1 MKSTEKVNKTSARV
15 FLIGLVCVGIIITAM
30 CISYV
35 NLLERTMAQE
45 TDAYLSEVSEHISS
59 MVNYRVQVGIQ
70 ALAAIAEN
78 YMQSEDEEH
87 AAEYLKSKAGQFGYR
102 RLGVLGMDGI
112 SHTTDGHTVDM
123 SYLPSIQRA
132 LKGESNATGLL
143 ASKVDGIESM
153 IYAVPLKKDGEVTGA
168 LVGIS
173 AKNAIRDFLS
183 VESFGGEGFSQII
196 DLNGDFIIKADHKNT
211 PSEGANFFEL
221 LENHGTLQEG
231 YSLERM
237 REDIKDRRAGGLY
250 YSLEDGIEKIVR
262 YAPLEMNGWYLLSII
277 PTKAVNQKTAFFIN
291 LSIVIIT
298 IVAVSFLLLISLVLF
313 MQRRNQKRL
322 ERIAYE
328 DPVTGGYN
336 QKRFDME
343 AGELVGGA
351 PGGTYAVVSADIRQF
366 KLINDGFGS
375 EIGNLLLK
383 HVHDKLWEGL
393 RDGELICRITA
404 DTFALLMKNDGRE
417 SIAGRLDKAVG
428 EINQFNWEREKKYY
442 LRMIEGV
449 YVVDDPTL
457 DMIVLEDRANVARK
471 NHKETCGTALNTCVF
486 YTDLDRLRMVRE
498 KEIENKMQDALKN
511 HEFEVYL
518 QPKIELKGETVAGA
532 EALVRWNDPEYGLI
546 SPAEFIPVFEKNGFI
561 VNLDLYMFE
570 QVCRLLRSWIEKG
583 YEPVPVSV
591 NFSHVHLKNPDFLK
605 EFRAIFQ
612 TYKLPP
618 KLLEIELTETLVFEN
633 LDLLLKVID
642 QFHEIG
648 FDCSLDDFGSGYSS
662 LNILKD
668 VPVDTLKLDRG
679 FFSGAQQKNDRGG
692 FVVESIIELARK
704 LKMQTVSEG
713 VESMEQVEFLKKAN
727 CDMVQG
733 YVYARPVPAADFEK
747 KVFCNP
753 PVKKRR

>member
-1 MKSTEKVNKTSARV
+1 MKSTEKVNRRNARV
-15 FLIGLVCVGIIITAM
+15 FLIGLVCVGIIITVM
-30 CISYV
+30 CFFYV
-35 NLLERTMAQE
+35 NLLKRTMTQE
-45 TDAYLSEVSEHISS
+45 TDAYLAEVSEHVSS

-70 ALAAIAEN
+70 NLTAIAES
-78 YMQSEDEEH
+78 YMQNEDRER
-87 AAEYLKSKAGQFGYR
+87 ADAYLKSKAGQYGYK
-102 RLGVLGMDGI
+102 RLGVLGLDGI

-123 SYLPSIQRA
+123 SYLPFIQRT
-132 LKGESNATGLL
+132 LKGENTSAGLL
-143 ASKVDGIESM
+143 ASQVDGIESM
-153 IYAVPLKKDGEVTGA
+153 IYAVPLRKEGEVTGA
-168 LVGIS
+168 LVAIS
-173 AKNAIRDFLS
+173 AQDTIREFLS

-196 DLNGDFIIKADHKNT
+196 DFDGNFIIKADHKNT
-211 PSEGANFFEL
+211 LPGGSNFFEMI
-221 LENHGTLQEG
+221 ESHGRLSSG
-231 YSLERM
+231 YSLEHM
-237 REDIKDRRAGGLY
+237 KSDIKNNRTGGLY
-250 YSLEDGIEKIVR
+250 YTLEDGVEKIVH
-262 YAPLEMNGWYLLSII
+262 YVPLELNDWYLLSII
-277 PTKAVNQKTAFFIN
+277 PIKAVNQKTAFFMR
-291 LSIVIIT
+291 LSIIIIS
-298 IVAVSFLLLISLVLF
+298 IVAISFLLLIFLILH

-343 AGELVGGA
+343 AGELIRRA
-351 PGGTYAVVSADIRQF
+351 PSGTYAVVSADIRQF

-375 EIGNLLLK
+375 EFGNLLLK
-383 HVHDKLWEGL
+383 HVHDRL
-393 RDGELICRITA
+393 RERLREGELICRVTA
-404 DTFALLMKNDGRE
+404 DTFALLIKNDGRE
-417 SIAGRLDKAVG
+417 SIAARMEKAVG
-428 EINQFNWEREKKYY
+428 AINQFNGELKKKYY
-442 LRMIEGV
+442 LRIIEGV

-457 DMIVLEDRANVARK
+457 DMIVIEDRANVARK
-471 NHKETCGTALNTCVF
+471 NHKENRSTDLNTCVF
-486 YTDLDRLRMVRE
+486 YTDLDRLHMVRE

-518 QPKIELKGETVAGA
+518 QPKVELKGETIAGA

-546 SPAEFIPVFEKNGFI
+546 SPAEFIPIFEKNGFI

-570 QVCRLLRSWIEKG
+570 QVCGLLQSWIEKG

-591 NFSHVHLKNPDFLK
+591 NLSHVHLKNPDFLK

-612 TYKLPP
+612 KYKLPP

-633 LDLLLKVID
+633 LDLLVKVID

-679 FFSGAQQKNDRGG
+679 FFGSNQQKNDRGG
-692 FVVESIIELARK
+692 YIVESIIELAKK

-713 VESMEQVEFLKKAN
+713 VETKEQVAFLKKAN

-733 YVYARPVPAADFEK
+733 YVFAKPVPIVDFEK
-747 KVFCNP
+747 AAFCYP
-753 PVKKRR
+753 LKRR